1 MHIRRGLL
9 TALLLAI
16 AAPAWAGN
24 GHGPVFSG
32 ATPTLGKG
40 GWQLDQAWM
49 GRIGEARNDDEQMLR
64 TMISFGI
71 TEDLQISGS
80 LPVSIETPIF
90 MPRGRT
96 MPLMS
101 SARDFEA
108 IAGWRFHR
116 RSVGPGARLES
127 TAYVGGAVPLQE
139 RRRDGMTATPSMLI
153 SVASGYAS
161 RAHYFWVSGSYQH
174 WAASNGDQPGDSA
187 SYSIVYGLR
196 PPKLQLDYPKP
207 DLRFFIEAVGEH
219 TSRGLHRG
227 LVRQGSGGDAV
238 LVGPTMLLLYK
249 AYGVEGGV
257 QFPVFQQTNF
267 QPRERLR
274 FGINFSYFFWL
285 R

>member
-1 MHIRRGLL
+1 MRTAAVVVLLL
-9 TALLLAI
+9 TALV
-16 AAPAWAGN
+16 APAWAGN
-24 GHGPVFSG
+24 GHGPVFGG

-49 GRIGEARNDDEQMLR
+49 GRIGEAANDDEQMLR
-64 TMISFGI
+64 TMVSFGI

-80 LPVSIETPIF
+80 LPLSLETPIY

-101 SARDFEA
+101 GARDFEA
-108 IAGWRFHR
+108 IAAWRFQR

-127 TAYVGGAVPLQE
+127 TVFVGAGIPLQNQ
-139 RRRDGMTATPSMLI
+139 RRDGMTATPSMLI
-153 SVASGYAS
+153 SVATGYAS
-161 RAHYFWVSGSYQH
+161 RGHYFWVAGGYQR
-174 WAASNGDQPGDSA
+174 ASESNGDRPGDLA
-187 SYSIVYGLR
+187 TYSVVYGLR

-207 DLRFFIEAVGEH
+207 DIRFFIEAVGEH
-219 TSRGLHRG
+219 TSKGRHRG
-227 LVRQGSGGDAV
+227 ITREGSGGDGV
-238 LVGPTMLLLYK
+238 FVGPTMLLLYK